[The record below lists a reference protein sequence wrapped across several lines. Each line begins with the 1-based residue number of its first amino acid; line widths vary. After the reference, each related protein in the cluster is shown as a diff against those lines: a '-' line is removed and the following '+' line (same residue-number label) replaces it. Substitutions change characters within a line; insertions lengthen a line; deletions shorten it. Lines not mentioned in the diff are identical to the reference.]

1 MSGLGPAKCDL
12 SWRRNNVA
20 ALIVLGC
27 LGAGWLV
34 ARWQGRTALCGHS
47 VPADPARVAAA
58 RRRID
63 PNVASA
69 AVLRC
74 LPGIGPGRAE
84 TIVTYRA
91 AAVGGG
97 GRGGV
102 QPGRVFRTGGDLLC
116 VPGIGPGTLRRILPH
131 LDFPAEPADSARAAR
146 SRPARR
152 GGDSR

>member
-1 MSGLGPAKCDL
+1 MSSPGRTKYDL

-20 ALIVLGC
+20 ALIVLTC
-27 LGAGWLV
+27 LGAGWLA
-34 ARWQGRTALCGHS
+34 ARRQGRHRLGGHS
-47 VPADPARVAAA
+47 VPADAARVAAA

-84 TIVTYRA
+84 AIVTYRA
-91 AAVGGG
+91 AAVDAGGHG
-97 GRGGV
+97 GAE
-102 QPGRVFRTGGDLLC
+102 PGRVFRTGEDLLR
-116 VPGIGPGTLRRILPH
+116 VPGIGPGTLRRVLPH
-131 LDFPAEPADSARAAR
+131 LEFPAESADRPPAAP

-152 GGDSR
+152 DGDSR